1 MNALE
6 TARCGVFDC
15 NTCSHLVKGRC
26 PGCEAGN
33 LIVAS
38 DGRDT
43 CSIFNCANAKGLA
56 SCNACTAAVCPF
68 PHSLEMACPVRSQF
82 EKTRCYSSKLSRYYT
97 ARQQTDTPPT
107 GDRKVSDRTITRLRW
122 YMVALNG
129 FIDQGITRVSS
140 QDIGR
145 KVGVK
150 PGLIRRDL
158 SHFGEFGRP
167 SVGYDAVFL
176 RDRLQ
181 QILHLD
187 NSKIVVWVGAHR
199 LAADPSLLQ
208 RFADQNCI
216 ITALFDS
223 HEDFVGKTVAGLEVS
238 PVERLPEKA
247 RSMGAQGAVIE
258 VRPEEA
264 QGVADQLVTAGVTA
278 MLNLTSAVIVTP
290 PGIVVRNV
298 DVAAELSALSY
309 YCGGKHAEQ

>member
-1 MNALE
+1 ME

-26 PGCEAGN
+26 PGCETGN

-38 DGRDT
+38 DGREG
-43 CSIFNCANAKGLA
+43 CSIFRCANDKGLA
-56 SCNACTAAVCPF
+56 SCRACKSAVCPY
-68 PHSLEMACPVRSQF
+68 PHNVEMACPVRAQF
-82 EKTRCYSSKLSRYYT
+82 EKSRCYSKKLSDYYT
-97 ARQQTDTPPT
+97 TRVKADPSAS
-107 GDRKVSDRTITRLRW
+107 GDKRISDRTITRLRW
-122 YMVALNG
+122 YLVALNG
-129 FIDQGITRVSS
+129 FIEQEITRVSS

-187 NSKIVVWVGAHR
+187 NSKIVVWVGPQR
-199 LAADPSLLQ
+199 LVSDPSLLQ
-208 RFADQNCI
+208 RFADQNCL
-216 ITALFDS
+216 ITALFDTDEGS
-223 HEDFVGKTVAGLEVS
+223 VGWTVAGMEVN
-238 PVERLPEKA
+238 PIGALPERA
-247 RSMGAQGAVIE
+247 RTVGAQGAVIE
-258 VRPEEA
+258 VPPDKA
-264 QGVADQLVTAGVTA
+264 QSVADTLVLAGVKA
-278 MLNLTSAVIVTP
+278 ILNLTAAIIVTP

-298 DVAAELSALSY
+298 DVVAELSALSY
-309 YCGGKHAEQ
+309 YCGGGSAG